1 VSSCGLVQR
10 RSTQGPEVDAL
21 SSASLAFSVAF
32 EVSSV
37 AEVFAAGDERSELI
51 EGGVVVPVPRW
62 PYSFFVS
69 SMKSSIS
76 WGNMSGFT
84 SGSCSLACLDLFL

>member
-1 VSSCGLVQR
+1 VSFCGLVQR
-10 RSTQGPEVDAL
+10 RSAQGPEVDAL
-21 SSASLAFSVAF
+21 SPASLAFSVAF

-37 AEVFAAGDERSELI
+37 AEVFAGDERSELI

-69 SMKSSIS
+69 STNSYIS
-76 WGNMSGFT
+76 WGNMSSFT